1 MTPDMTM
8 EEIYL
13 AGLAALKRELG
24 TVGMVRFLQ
33 FIDNGRGDYS
43 KDRHQWLDGLTVDDI
58 VAAIMRRREE
68 SGANEE

>member
-1 MTPDMTM
+1 MKEMTDASTM

-43 KDRHQWLDGLTVDDI
+43 KDRHAWLDSLSVDDI
-58 VAAIMRRREE
+58 AAEIERNREKDKT
-68 SGANEE
+68 